1 VYHFAEFSHN
11 QMIRLNSYPSERF
24 FAGLLCKAFP
34 VHPGHRHA
42 ALWENGAV
50 VQSANDASSTTGSFR
65 S

>member
-1 VYHFAEFSHN
+1 
-11 QMIRLNSYPSERF
+11 MIRLNSYPSERF